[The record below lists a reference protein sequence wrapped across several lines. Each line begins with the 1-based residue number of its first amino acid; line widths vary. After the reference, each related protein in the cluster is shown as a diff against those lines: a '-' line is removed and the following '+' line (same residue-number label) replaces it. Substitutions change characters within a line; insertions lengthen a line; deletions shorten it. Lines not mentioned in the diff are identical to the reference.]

1 VVFRYH
7 IKLVADRLQACSFR
21 LEHIP
26 KVVRFD
32 GGGIDKRWE
41 GSARTDEAFD
51 IEADVRPYAQ
61 ALPENKGAASKAIA
75 GSLLPPSLRL
85 VPRNKAGKAPRN
97 LLNSMQSTSPRRLA
111 RPRTSPFHGGN
122 TGSNPVGDANF
133 INYLRNC
140 WFWRTTGYATV
151 ELLDHSTMG
160 IALLFRHR
168 FIVDI
173 HRD

>member
-1 VVFRYH
+1 VLLAVCQECSADRQPIPLSVVSRYH

-41 GSARTDEAFD
+41 GIARTDEAFD

-75 GSLLPPSLRL
+75 GSLLPPPAFDLYRGTK
-85 VPRNKAGKAPRN
+85 RA
-97 LLNSMQSTSPRRLA
+97 
-111 RPRTSPFHGGN
+111 
-122 TGSNPVGDANF
+122 
-133 INYLRNC
+133 
-140 WFWRTTGYATV
+140 
-151 ELLDHSTMG
+151 
-160 IALLFRHR
+160 RHR
-168 FIVDI
+168 GTC
-173 HRD
+173 

>member
-1 VVFRYH
+1 MLAVCQECSADRQPIPLSVVFRYH

-122 TGSNPVGDANF
+122 TGSNPVGDANK
-133 INYLRNC
+133 IKH
-140 WFWRTTGYATV
+140 
-151 ELLDHSTMG
+151 LLETPFFAGDTAG
-160 IALLFRHR
+160 TQ
-168 FIVDI
+168 
-173 HRD
+173 